1 VPGVDAASTTGQLL
15 GTAYLIDARGRLVT
29 SPSGQLSVSGVE
41 PGKGAAVGAY
51 SIVAG
56 RDIVGPDDFT
66 VEEGWARD
74 HGLKVGDAVT
84 MALPAGRR
92 TTRVTGVFRFARSVN
107 FGDIGFVAEPLAA
120 AQRDLGQPG
129 QVSQI
134 YVRALDRAQVS
145 ELQSRV
151 QTALGPGLEVRTP
164 SAEIANLSDQL
175 QGLNV
180 FLLFF
185 AGVALFVGA
194 FLIFNAFNVTVIQ
207 RTRELGML
215 RTLGA
220 TRAATIRLVL
230 AEAVLL
236 GIVGSAVGLLAGVGL
251 AVGLIALM
259 SSVFVGVPFGSLTIP
274 AGALIYGTIVGTL
287 VTAAAALW
295 PAVRAGRTSPL
306 QAMRQRAERIGGAPW
321 RPAVAGLVVLAASIP
336 GVGIFA
342 SGDHLSTGETVYG
355 VAGIIGVF
363 LGVALLAPILV
374 RPLVRVLSVPLRVFG
389 RTEGRLAAD
398 NAARAPGRT
407 ALTASAVMVGLAL
420 VITFSGFSAS
430 AVSAVR
436 DSIDRSLASDF
447 IVVPRN
453 IFESQGFSPE
463 LARQIAALPDA
474 GDVSAVRFGYATID
488 GKATELIG
496 VDPASYGRIS
506 ETRLDGDGTPDW
518 SALAGPAAYV
528 THNYAADEGLGA
540 GDTIAIAT
548 PSAGVDRLR
557 VAGVVDDRV
566 ESQSGK
572 GVFVSTARAERD
584 AGLTQDLRVYVQ
596 ARDPSSRQ
604 ALRAEVERVLER
616 FPSAKVLSNA
626 ELKDEIESAFS
637 QVFSFLYAL
646 LGVAIF
652 ASAFGIVN
660 TLAMSV
666 LERRREIGMIRAVGG
681 TRSQVR
687 RMIRRESVLVTLVG
701 VILGLVVGLVLAYAF
716 VRSAASSFPGLRF
729 VMPWQTIV
737 IVVAGALVVAVLAAA
752 LPARRAA
759 RMNVIT
765 AVAYE

>member
-1 VPGVDAASTTGQLL
+1 
-15 GTAYLIDARGRLVT
+15 
-29 SPSGQLSVSGVE
+29 
-41 PGKGAAVGAY
+41 
-51 SIVAG
+51 AG

-66 VEEGWARD
+66 VEVGWARD

-453 IFESQGFSPE
+453 IFASQGFSPE

-566 ESQSGK
+566 ESQSGR